1 MVRELYTMKK
11 TNQALRIYAHPVIMK
26 SLTVVTLL
34 INEMK
39 TTIYHLF
46 KRLCLQTNKTWI
58 STADNSQ
65 TRIHF

>member
-1 MVRELYTMKK
+1 MKR

-34 INEMK
+34 VNEIE

-46 KRLCLQTNKTWI
+46 KRMYIVTNKTWT

-65 TRIHF
+65 TQIHF